1 MTKPVIA
8 PGIGASEDSETD
20 RVVSFPGD
28 EEKARRLRVEVERLS
43 RLPTVEWMLY
53 LDGTAKKHGVDTATL
68 KRMVEAVIKEAEKK
82 QRDEQAE
89 RRRIEGRADKQ
100 RTTEERKQ
108 ERKADREQRL
118 DRQAKKDAEKKAERK
133 ERERQ
138 KALATIAKLPRSEH
152 EAKLRE
158 LSRCLD

>member
-43 RLPTVEWMLY
+43 RLPTVEWMFY
-53 LDGTAKKHGVDTATL
+53 LDGTAEKHGVDTATL
-68 KRMVEAVIKEAEKK
+68 KRMVEAVIKENEKK
-82 QRDEQAE
+82 E
-89 RRRIEGRADKQ
+89 REKRQIETRGEK
-100 RTTEERKQ
+100 EKERKGDKK
-108 ERKADREQRL
+108 ERL
-118 DRQAKKDAEKKAERK
+118 DRQVKKESERKAERK

-138 KALATIAKLPRSEH
+138 KALAAIAKLPRSEH
-152 EAKLRE
+152 EAKLR
-158 LSRCLD
+158 